1 MFYKLESKDV
11 RKVAE
16 TIIKN
21 FKKSENKINNLNV
34 FPVPDGDTGTNMLL
48 TLQYIRRELEKLKT
62 YTVKSVGDTVSF
74 GGLMGARGNS
84 GVILSQILKG
94 LFDVLGSEDGVNLN
108 TVEKAFKASRDLA
121 YSSVQNPTEGT
132 MLTLVK
138 DLHKVVE
145 NLKINYDNKDVDF
158 LELLDKIIEE
168 AEKSVLRTTYLL
180 PVLKEAGVVDAGAQG
195 VLEIIVGVK
204 KAFAELSKDNGG
216 FKIKSGGN
224 SKKTYA
230 KTGSEPEEI
239 YAEDIEKLDTS
250 NKYEELKEFN
260 IQSNIKYMYCTQVIV
275 KGSRIDIKRLRED
288 IESLGDSTMVVG
300 NEQLAN
306 IHVHTNVPNK
316 VLRRALREGT
326 LHDVEINN
334 MVDQTMKAGIIK
346 EGEKEEKKEE
356 EKRAV
361 LAVVSNGEGLEE
373 IFKSI
378 GADIA
383 IKGGQSMNPSTY
395 DIVKAVTKLGDGKT
409 IIFPNNKNIVLTAE
423 QAKKIIKGEVIVV
436 PTKTIPQGITAVL
449 NYNHDLKLEENIY
462 NMKTAVEKIKTG
474 EITVAVRNANLF
486 VGEIKKGDFIG
497 LCDGKVR
504 VVSDDIVST
513 VIDLVRDMVTSG
525 EEIITFYTG
534 KDARLED
541 NDKIKRDLEKY
552 FPKIELEFYEGN
564 QPLYPYIFSIE

>member
-11 RKVAE
+11 GKVVEA
-16 TIIKN
+16 IIKN
-21 FKKSENKINNLNV
+21 LKKNENKINNLNV

-48 TLQYIRRELEKLKT
+48 TLQHIRSELKKLRT
-62 YTVKSVGDTVSF
+62 HTVKSVGEAVSF

-94 LFDVLGSEDGVNLN
+94 LFDVLGSEDDINLN
-108 TVEKAFKASRDLA
+108 TVEKALKASRDLA

-132 MLTLVK
+132 MLTIVK

-145 NLKINYDNKDVDF
+145 NLNNNNNNEDIDF

-195 VLEIIVGVK
+195 VLEIIVGAK
-204 KAFAELSKDNGG
+204 KAFAELSKGNGG
-216 FKIKSGGN
+216 FKVKSRG
-224 SKKTYA
+224 SSRKTSA
-230 KTGSEPEEI
+230 GIGSEPEEI
-239 YAEDIEKLDTS
+239 CAEDVKKLDTS
-250 NKYEELKEFN
+250 NKYRELKEVN
-260 IQSNIKYMYCTQVIV
+260 IKLNIKYMYCTQVIV
-275 KGSRIDIKRLRED
+275 KGSGIDIKRLRGD
-288 IESLGDSTMVVG
+288 IEGLGDSTMVVG
-300 NEQLAN
+300 NEQMAN
-306 IHVHTNVPNK
+306 IHVHTNTPNK

-334 MVDQTMKAGIIK
+334 MVDQTMEAGIIK
-346 EGEKEEKKEE
+346 EGEKEGKKEE
-356 EKRAV
+356 EKKAV
-361 LAVVSNGEGLEE
+361 LAVVSNGDGLEE

-378 GADIA
+378 GADVV

-395 DIVKAVTKLGDGKT
+395 DIVKAVTKLGDRKT

-423 QAKKIIKGEVIVV
+423 QAKKIIKEEVIVV

-449 NYNHDLKLEENIY
+449 NYNHDLELEENIY

-474 EITVAVRNANLF
+474 EITVAVRNANLL

-504 VVSDDIVST
+504 VISDNIVST
-513 VIDLVRDMVTSG
+513 VIDLVRDVITRGG
-525 EEIITFYTG
+525 EVITFYTG

-552 FPKIELEFYEGN
+552 FPKIEVEFYEGD
-564 QPLYPYIFSIE
+564 QPLYPYIFSVE

>member
-11 RKVAE
+11 GKVVEA
-16 TIIKN
+16 IIKN
-21 FKKSENKINNLNV
+21 LKKNENKINNLNV

-48 TLQYIRRELEKLKT
+48 TLQHIRSELKKLRT
-62 YTVKSVGDTVSF
+62 HTVKSVGDTVSF

-94 LFDVLGSEDGVNLN
+94 LFDVLGSEDDINLN
-108 TVEKAFKASRDLA
+108 TVEKALKASRDLA

-132 MLTLVK
+132 MLTIVK

-145 NLKINYDNKDVDF
+145 NLNNNNNNEDIDF

-180 PVLKEAGVVDAGAQG
+180 PVLKKAGVVDAGAQG
-195 VLEIIVGVK
+195 ILEIIVGAK
-204 KAFAELSKDNGG
+204 KAFAELSKGNGG
-216 FKIKSGGN
+216 FKVKSGG
-224 SKKTYA
+224 SSRETSA
-230 KTGSEPEEI
+230 GIGSEPEEI
-239 YAEDIEKLDTS
+239 YAEDVKKLDTL
-250 NKYEELKEFN
+250 NKYRELKEVN
-260 IQSNIKYMYCTQVIV
+260 IKSNIKYMYCTQVIV
-275 KGSRIDIKRLRED
+275 KGSGIDIKRLRGD
-288 IESLGDSTMVVG
+288 IEGLGDSTMVVG
-300 NEQLAN
+300 NEQMAN
-306 IHVHTNVPNK
+306 IHVHTNTPNK

-334 MVDQTMKAGIIK
+334 MVDQTMEAGIIK
-346 EGEKEEKKEE
+346 EGEKEGKKEE
-356 EKRAV
+356 EKKTV
-361 LAVVSNGEGLEE
+361 LAVVSNGDGLEE

-378 GADIA
+378 GADVV

-395 DIVKAVTKLGDGKT
+395 DIVKAVTKLGDRKT

-423 QAKKIIKGEVIVV
+423 QAKKIIKEEVIVV

-449 NYNHDLKLEENIY
+449 NYNHDLELEENIY

-474 EITVAVRNANLF
+474 EITVAVRNANLL

-504 VVSDDIVST
+504 VISDNIVST
-513 VIDLVRDMVTSG
+513 AIDLVRDVITSG
-525 EEIITFYTG
+525 GEVITFYTG

-552 FPKIELEFYEGN
+552 FPKIEVEFYEGD
-564 QPLYPYIFSIE
+564 QPLYPYIFSVE